1 MRKEK
6 TKKEKPRLSVFQN
19 LKYLLKDYWSWKP
32 SLIWTGLLYIP
43 LAVIVPLL
51 IALVPKI
58 IIDVIEAGGGV
69 NQLLWVVPVL
79 VAAMIVIYLA
89 ERLIKL
95 YVDDAGTLTM
105 FRYMVAI
112 DVKTMEVDYEYIA
125 STKGKTQRE
134 KAWKMFRGG
143 GASYLYMDIVYL
155 ALNLAGLISYG
166 GVLATLHPIILVILA
181 VSYVITWYINKK
193 VNAYIQS
200 RRDEEAEVSK
210 GLRYLI
216 RNAMDLAGAKDI
228 RLYGI
233 QGWFKNVGDALIQ
246 KEDGVLKDVAKRQL
260 GSAIVSALLVFIR
273 DGAAYALLIYKV
285 LQGEV
290 SVSNFLVYF
299 TMISTFANWISGV
312 LENYTNLDLDNR
324 GFGDFR
330 EFMDRE
336 STSYEGKGAKLPA
349 KEQWP
354 VELELRNVSFTY
366 AEAEAPTIQNV
377 NLKIKAGE
385 RIALVGLNGAGKTT
399 LVKLITGLLHPTE
412 GEILINGVNAADF
425 ARDDYFKLFSVIF
438 QDVHLLPI
446 SIAGNITLQTEEQYD
461 SKRLETCLQQS
472 GLADKIDRLPEGLNT
487 LMVKNV
493 NEEAVELSGGE
504 MQKLLLARALYKE
517 APMLILDEPTA
528 ALDPIAENELYLQYR
543 DMTQDRTSIF
553 ISHRFAS
560 TRFCDRIVLMEQGS
574 ILEEGTH
581 EQLMG
586 KGGRYAEL
594 FNVQSQYYQ
603 EGGEANE

>member
-1 MRKEK
+1 MASEK
-6 TKKEKPRLSVFQN
+6 KNIKYSAMQN
-19 LKYLLKDYWSWKP
+19 IMYLLKDYWGWKP

-51 IALVPKI
+51 IALVPKV
-58 IIDVIEAGGGV
+58 IIDVIEEGGGV
-69 NQLLWVVPVL
+69 DQLLWAVPVL
-79 VAAMIVIYLA
+79 VAAMILIYLA
-89 ERLIKL
+89 ERIVKL
-95 YVDDAGTLTM
+95 YVNDAGTLTM

-125 STKGKTQRE
+125 STKGKTARE
-134 KAWKMFRGG
+134 KAWKMIRGG
-143 GASYLYMDIVYL
+143 GASYLYMDVVYL
-155 ALNLAGLISYG
+155 ILNLAGLISYG
-166 GVLATLHPIILVILA
+166 GVLATLHPLILVILA

-200 RRDEEAEVSK
+200 RREEEAEVSK

-260 GSAIVSALLVFIR
+260 GAAVVSALLVFIR

-285 LQGEV
+285 VQGEI

-324 GFGDFR
+324 GFCDFR
-330 EFMDRE
+330 EFMDLK
-336 STSYEGKGAKLPA
+336 TTIHTGKGAPLPA

-354 VELELRNVSFTY
+354 VDLEFRNVSFTY
-366 AEAEAPTIQNV
+366 AEAENPTIKNV

-399 LVKLITGLLHPTE
+399 MVKLICGLLHPTE
-412 GEILINGVNAADF
+412 GEIFINGINAADF

-446 SIAGNITLQTEEQYD
+446 SIAGNITLQQEEQYD
-461 SKRLETCLQQS
+461 IVRLQQCLEQS
-472 GLADKIDRLPEGLNT
+472 GLKDKIDRLPNGLNT

-504 MQKLLLARALYKE
+504 VQKLLLARALYKE
-517 APMLILDEPTA
+517 APVLILDEPTA

-543 DMTQDRTSIF
+543 DMTKERTSIF

-581 EQLMG
+581 EKLMEQ
-586 KGGRYAEL
+586 GGRYAEL

-603 EGGEANE
+603 EGGEAHE

>member
-1 MRKEK
+1 LAKEK
-6 TKKEKPRLSVFQN
+6 NKQKFSAAQN
-19 LKYLLKDYWSWKP
+19 IHYLLKDYRGWKP

-51 IALVPKI
+51 IALVPKV
-58 IIDVIEAGGGV
+58 IIDVIEKGGGV
-69 NQLLWVVPVL
+69 DQLLWTVPIL
-79 VAAMIVIYLA
+79 VIAMILIYLA
-89 ERLIKL
+89 ERIVKL
-95 YVDDAGTLTM
+95 YVNDAGTLTM

-125 STKGKTQRE
+125 STKGKTARE
-134 KAWKMFRGG
+134 KAWKMIRGG
-143 GASYLYMDIVYL
+143 GASYLYIDVVYL
-155 ALNLAGLISYG
+155 VLNLAGLISYG
-166 GVLATLHPIILVILA
+166 GVLATLHPLILVILA

-200 RRDEEAEVSK
+200 RREEEAEVSK

-260 GSAIVSALLVFIR
+260 GSAIVSALLVLIR

-285 LQGEV
+285 VQGEI

-324 GFGDFR
+324 GFCDFR
-330 EFMDRE
+330 EFMDMK
-336 STSYEGKGAKLPA
+336 TTIHTGKGAQLPA

-354 VELELRNVSFTY
+354 VDLEFRNVSFTY
-366 AEAEAPTIQNV
+366 AEAENPTIKNV

-399 LVKLITGLLHPTE
+399 MVKLICGLLHPTE
-412 GEILINGVNAADF
+412 GEIFINGINAADF

-438 QDVHLLPI
+438 RDVHLLPI
-446 SIAGNITLQTEEQYD
+446 SIAGNITLQQEEQYD
-461 SKRLETCLQQS
+461 KVRLQQCLEQS
-472 GLADKIDRLPEGLNT
+472 GLKDKIDRLPNGLNT

-504 MQKLLLARALYKE
+504 VQKLLLARALYKE
-517 APMLILDEPTA
+517 APVLILDEPTA

-543 DMTQDRTSIF
+543 DMTKERTSIF

-581 EQLMG
+581 EKLMEQ
-586 KGGRYAEL
+586 GGRYAEL

>member
-1 MRKEK
+1 LAKEK
-6 TKKEKPRLSVFQN
+6 NKQKFSAAQN
-19 LKYLLKDYWSWKP
+19 IHYLLKDYRGWKP

-51 IALVPKI
+51 IALVPKV
-58 IIDVIEAGGGV
+58 IIDVIEKGGGV
-69 NQLLWVVPVL
+69 DQLLWTVPIL
-79 VAAMIVIYLA
+79 VIAMILIYLA
-89 ERLIKL
+89 ERIVKL
-95 YVDDAGTLTM
+95 YVNDAGTLTM

-125 STKGKTQRE
+125 STKGKTARE
-134 KAWKMFRGG
+134 KAWKMIRGG
-143 GASYLYMDIVYL
+143 GASYLYIDVVYL
-155 ALNLAGLISYG
+155 VLNLAGLISYG
-166 GVLATLHPIILVILA
+166 GVLATLHPLILVILA

-200 RRDEEAEVSK
+200 RREEEAEVSK

-260 GSAIVSALLVFIR
+260 GSAIVSALLVLIR

-285 LQGEV
+285 VQGEI

-324 GFGDFR
+324 GFCDFR
-330 EFMDRE
+330 EFMDMK
-336 STSYEGKGAKLPA
+336 TTIHTGKGAQLPA

-354 VELELRNVSFTY
+354 VDLEFRNVSFTY
-366 AEAEAPTIQNV
+366 AEAENPTIKNV

-399 LVKLITGLLHPTE
+399 MVKLICGLLHPTE
-412 GEILINGVNAADF
+412 GEIFINGINAADF

-446 SIAGNITLQTEEQYD
+446 SIAGNITLQQEEQYD
-461 SKRLETCLQQS
+461 KVRLQQCLEQS
-472 GLADKIDRLPEGLNT
+472 GLKDKIDRLPNGLNT

-504 MQKLLLARALYKE
+504 VQKLLLARALYKE
-517 APMLILDEPTA
+517 APVLILDEPTA

-543 DMTQDRTSIF
+543 DMTKERTSIF

-581 EQLMG
+581 EKLMEQ
-586 KGGRYAEL
+586 GGRYAEL

>member
-1 MRKEK
+1 MASEK
-6 TKKEKPRLSVFQN
+6 KNIKYSAMQN
-19 LKYLLKDYWSWKP
+19 IMYLLKDYWGWKP

-51 IALVPKI
+51 IALVPKV
-58 IIDVIEAGGGV
+58 IIDVIEEGGGV
-69 NQLLWVVPVL
+69 DQLLWAVPVL
-79 VAAMIVIYLA
+79 VAAMILIYLA
-89 ERLIKL
+89 ERIVKL
-95 YVDDAGTLTM
+95 YVNDAGTLTM

-125 STKGKTQRE
+125 STKGKTARE
-134 KAWKMFRGG
+134 KAWKMIRGG
-143 GASYLYMDIVYL
+143 GASYLYMDVVYL
-155 ALNLAGLISYG
+155 ILNLAGLISYG
-166 GVLATLHPIILVILA
+166 GVLATLHPLILVILA

-200 RRDEEAEVSK
+200 RREEEAEVSK

-260 GSAIVSALLVFIR
+260 GAAVVSALLVFIR

-285 LQGEV
+285 VQGEI

-324 GFGDFR
+324 GFCDFR
-330 EFMDRE
+330 EFMDLK
-336 STSYEGKGAKLPA
+336 TTIHIGKGAQLPV

-354 VELELRNVSFTY
+354 VDLEFRNVSFTY
-366 AEAEAPTIQNV
+366 AEAENPTIKNV

-399 LVKLITGLLHPTE
+399 MVKLICGLLHPTE
-412 GEILINGVNAADF
+412 GEIFINGINAADF

-446 SIAGNITLQTEEQYD
+446 SIAGNITLQQEERYD
-461 SKRLETCLQQS
+461 KVRLQQCLEQS
-472 GLADKIDRLPEGLNT
+472 GLKDKIDRLPNGLNT

-504 MQKLLLARALYKE
+504 VQKLLLARALYKE
-517 APMLILDEPTA
+517 APVLILDEPTA

-543 DMTQDRTSIF
+543 DMTKERTSIF

-581 EQLMG
+581 EKLMEQ
-586 KGGRYAEL
+586 GGRYAEL

-603 EGGEANE
+603 EGGEAHE

>member
-1 MRKEK
+1 MAKGK
-6 TKKEKPRLSVFQN
+6 NKLKYSVRQN
-19 LKYLLKDYWSWKP
+19 LKYLLKDYWGWKP

-58 IIDVIEAGGGV
+58 IIDVIEQGGGM

-79 VAAMIVIYLA
+79 VACMILIYIA
-89 ERLIKL
+89 ERLVML
-95 YVDDAGTLTM
+95 YVNDSGSLTM

-125 STKGKTQRE
+125 GTKGKTQRE
-134 KAWKMFRGG
+134 KAWKMIRGG
-143 GASYLYMDIVYL
+143 GASYLYIDVVYL
-155 ALNLAGLISYG
+155 ALNLIGLLSYG
-166 GVLATLHPIILVILA
+166 GVLATLHPVILVILA
-181 VSYVITWYINKK
+181 VSYLITWYINKK
-193 VNAYIQS
+193 INAYIQS

-233 QGWFKNVGDALIQ
+233 QGWFKQVGEALIQ
-246 KEDGVLKDVAKRQL
+246 KEDDVLKDVAKRQL
-260 GSAIVSALLVFIR
+260 GSAIVSALLVFVR

-285 LQGEV
+285 IQGEV

-312 LENYTNLDLDNR
+312 LSNYTNLDLDNR

-330 EFMDRE
+330 EFMDHE
-336 STSYEGKGAKLPA
+336 TTVHAGNGAKLPA

-354 VELELRNVSFTY
+354 VDIELRNVSFTY
-366 AEAEAPTIQNV
+366 AEADEPTIRNV
-377 NLKIKAGE
+377 NLKFKAGE

-399 LVKLITGLLHPTE
+399 LVKLICGLLHPTE
-412 GEILINGVNAADF
+412 GEILIGGVKAADF
-425 ARDDYFKLFSVIF
+425 ARDEYFKLFSVIF

-446 SIAGNITLQTEEQYD
+446 SIAGNIILQQEEQYD
-461 SKRLETCLQQS
+461 RERLQTCLQLS
-472 GLADKIDRLPEGLNT
+472 GLMSKIERLPEGLNT

-517 APMLILDEPTA
+517 APVLILDEPTA

-543 DMTQDRTSIF
+543 DMTQDRTSLF

-560 TRFCDRIVLMEQGS
+560 TRFCDRIVLMEQGRV
-574 ILEEGTH
+574 LEEGTH
-581 EQLMG
+581 EQLMEQD
-586 KGGRYAEL
+586 GRYAEL
-594 FNVQSQYYQ
+594 FNVQSRYYQ

>member
-1 MRKEK
+1 MANEK
-6 TKKEKPRLSVFQN
+6 KNIKYSAMQN
-19 LKYLLKDYWSWKP
+19 IMYLLKDYWGWKP

-51 IALVPKI
+51 IALVPKV
-58 IIDVIEAGGGV
+58 IIDVIEEGGGV
-69 NQLLWVVPVL
+69 DQLLWAVPVL
-79 VAAMIVIYLA
+79 VAAMILIYLA
-89 ERLIKL
+89 ERIVKL
-95 YVDDAGTLTM
+95 YVNDAGTLTM

-125 STKGKTQRE
+125 STKGKTARE
-134 KAWKMFRGG
+134 KAWKMIRGG
-143 GASYLYMDIVYL
+143 GASYLYMDVVYL
-155 ALNLAGLISYG
+155 ILNLAGLISYG
-166 GVLATLHPIILVILA
+166 GVLATLHPLILVILA

-200 RRDEEAEVSK
+200 RREEEAEVSK

-246 KEDGVLKDVAKRQL
+246 KEDGVLIDVAKRQL
-260 GSAIVSALLVFIR
+260 GAAVVSALLVFIR

-285 LQGEV
+285 VQGEI

-324 GFGDFR
+324 GFCDFR
-330 EFMDRE
+330 EFMDMKTTIH
-336 STSYEGKGAKLPA
+336 SGKGAQLPA

-354 VELELRNVSFTY
+354 VDLEFRNVSFTY
-366 AEAEAPTIQNV
+366 AEAENPTIKNV

-399 LVKLITGLLHPTE
+399 MVKLICGLLHPTE
-412 GEILINGVNAADF
+412 GEIFINGINAADF

-446 SIAGNITLQTEEQYD
+446 SIAGNITLQQEEQYD
-461 SKRLETCLQQS
+461 KVRLQQCLEQS
-472 GLADKIDRLPEGLNT
+472 GLKDKIDRLPNGLNT

-504 MQKLLLARALYKE
+504 VQKLLLARALYKE
-517 APMLILDEPTA
+517 APVLILDEPTA

-543 DMTQDRTSIF
+543 DMTKERTSIF

-581 EQLMG
+581 EKLMEQ
-586 KGGRYAEL
+586 GGRYAEL

-603 EGGEANE
+603 EGGEAHE

>member
-1 MRKEK
+1 MANEK
-6 TKKEKPRLSVFQN
+6 KNIKYSAMQN
-19 LKYLLKDYWSWKP
+19 IMYLLKDYWGWKP

-51 IALVPKI
+51 IALVPKV
-58 IIDVIEAGGGV
+58 IIDVIEEGGGV
-69 NQLLWVVPVL
+69 DQLLWAVPVL
-79 VAAMIVIYLA
+79 VAAMILIYLA
-89 ERLIKL
+89 ERIVKL
-95 YVDDAGTLTM
+95 YVNDAGTLTM

-125 STKGKTQRE
+125 STKGKTARE
-134 KAWKMFRGG
+134 KAWKMIRGG
-143 GASYLYMDIVYL
+143 GASYLYMDVVYL
-155 ALNLAGLISYG
+155 ILNLAGLISYG
-166 GVLATLHPIILVILA
+166 GVLATLHPLILVILA

-200 RRDEEAEVSK
+200 RREEEAEVSK

-260 GSAIVSALLVFIR
+260 GAAVVSALLVFIR

-285 LQGEV
+285 VQGEI

-324 GFGDFR
+324 GFCDFR
-330 EFMDRE
+330 EFMDMK
-336 STSYEGKGAKLPA
+336 TTIHTGKGAQLPA

-354 VELELRNVSFTY
+354 VDLEFRNVSFTY
-366 AEAEAPTIQNV
+366 AEAENPTIKNV

-399 LVKLITGLLHPTE
+399 MVKLICGLLHPTE
-412 GEILINGVNAADF
+412 GEIFINGINAADF

-446 SIAGNITLQTEEQYD
+446 SIAGNITLQQEEQYD
-461 SKRLETCLQQS
+461 KVRLQQCLGQS
-472 GLADKIDRLPEGLNT
+472 GLKDKIDRLPNGLNT

-504 MQKLLLARALYKE
+504 VQKLLLARALYKE
-517 APMLILDEPTA
+517 APVLILDEPTA

-543 DMTQDRTSIF
+543 DMTKERTSIF

-581 EQLMG
+581 EKLMEQ
-586 KGGRYAEL
+586 GGRYAEL

-603 EGGEANE
+603 EGGEAHE

>member
-1 MRKEK
+1 MANEK
-6 TKKEKPRLSVFQN
+6 KNIKYSAMQN
-19 LKYLLKDYWSWKP
+19 IMYLLKDYWGWKP

-51 IALVPKI
+51 IALVPKV
-58 IIDVIEAGGGV
+58 IIDVIEEGGGV
-69 NQLLWVVPVL
+69 DQLLWAVPVL
-79 VAAMIVIYLA
+79 VAAMILIYLA
-89 ERLIKL
+89 ERIVKL
-95 YVDDAGTLTM
+95 YVNDAGTLTM

-125 STKGKTQRE
+125 STKGKTARE
-134 KAWKMFRGG
+134 KAWKMIRGG
-143 GASYLYMDIVYL
+143 GASYLYMDVVYL
-155 ALNLAGLISYG
+155 ILNLAGLISYG
-166 GVLATLHPIILVILA
+166 GVLATLHPLILVILA

-200 RRDEEAEVSK
+200 RREEEAEVSK

-260 GSAIVSALLVFIR
+260 GAAVVSALLVFIR

-285 LQGEV
+285 VQGEI

-324 GFGDFR
+324 GFCDFR
-330 EFMDRE
+330 EFMDMK
-336 STSYEGKGAKLPA
+336 TTIHTGKGAQLPA

-354 VELELRNVSFTY
+354 VDLEFRNVSFTY
-366 AEAEAPTIQNV
+366 AEAENPTIKNV

-399 LVKLITGLLHPTE
+399 MVKLICGLLHPTE
-412 GEILINGVNAADF
+412 GEIFINGINAADF

-446 SIAGNITLQTEEQYD
+446 SIAGNITLQQEEQYD
-461 SKRLETCLQQS
+461 KIRLQQCLEQS
-472 GLADKIDRLPEGLNT
+472 GLKDKIDRLPNGLNT

-504 MQKLLLARALYKE
+504 VQKLLLARALYKE
-517 APMLILDEPTA
+517 APVLILDEPTA

-543 DMTQDRTSIF
+543 DMTKERTSIF

-581 EQLMG
+581 EKLMEQ
-586 KGGRYAEL
+586 GGRYAEL

-603 EGGEANE
+603 EGGEAHE

>member
-1 MRKEK
+1 MANEK
-6 TKKEKPRLSVFQN
+6 KNIKYSAMQN
-19 LKYLLKDYWSWKP
+19 IMYLLKDYWGWKP

-51 IALVPKI
+51 IALVPKV
-58 IIDVIEAGGGV
+58 IIDVIEEGGGV
-69 NQLLWVVPVL
+69 DQLLWAVPVL
-79 VAAMIVIYLA
+79 VAAMILIYLA
-89 ERLIKL
+89 ERIVKL
-95 YVDDAGTLTM
+95 YVNDAGTLTM

-125 STKGKTQRE
+125 STKGKTARE
-134 KAWKMFRGG
+134 KAWKMIRGG
-143 GASYLYMDIVYL
+143 GASYLYMDVVYL
-155 ALNLAGLISYG
+155 ILNLAGLISYG
-166 GVLATLHPIILVILA
+166 GVLATLHPLILVILA

-200 RRDEEAEVSK
+200 RREEEAEVSK

-260 GSAIVSALLVFIR
+260 GAAVVSALLVFIR

-285 LQGEV
+285 VQGEI

-324 GFGDFR
+324 GFCDFR
-330 EFMDRE
+330 EFMDMKTTIH
-336 STSYEGKGAKLPA
+336 SGKGAQLPA

-354 VELELRNVSFTY
+354 VDLEFRNVSFTY
-366 AEAEAPTIQNV
+366 AEAENPTIKNV

-399 LVKLITGLLHPTE
+399 MVKLICGLLHPTE
-412 GEILINGVNAADF
+412 GEIFINGINAADF

-446 SIAGNITLQTEEQYD
+446 SIAGNITLQQEEQYD
-461 SKRLETCLQQS
+461 KVRLQQCLEQS
-472 GLADKIDRLPEGLNT
+472 GLKDKIDRLPNGLNT

-504 MQKLLLARALYKE
+504 VQKLLLARALYKE
-517 APMLILDEPTA
+517 APVLILDEPTA

-543 DMTQDRTSIF
+543 DMTKERTSIF

-581 EQLMG
+581 EKLMEQ
-586 KGGRYAEL
+586 GGRYAEL

-603 EGGEANE
+603 EGGEAHE

>member
-1 MRKEK
+1 MRKKE
-6 TKKEKPRLSVFQN
+6 TKQKGQHSVFQN
-19 LKYLLKDYWSWKP
+19 LKYLLKDYWRWKP

-43 LAVIVPLL
+43 LAVVVPLL

-69 NQLLWVVPVL
+69 EQLLWAVPLL
-79 VAAMIVIYLA
+79 VGVMILIYIA
-89 ERLIKL
+89 ERIIKL
-95 YVDDAGTLTM
+95 YVNDSGTLTM

-112 DVKTMEVDYEYIA
+112 DVKTMELDYEYIA
-125 STKGKTQRE
+125 STKGKNQRE
-134 KAWKMFRGG
+134 KAWKMIRGG
-143 GASYLYMDIVYL
+143 GASYLHMDAVYL

-181 VSYVITWYINKK
+181 VSYVITWYINKR

-216 RNAMDLAGAKDI
+216 RNAMDLAGAKDV

-246 KEDGVLKDVAKRQL
+246 KEDGVLKEVAKRQL
-260 GSAIVSALLVFIR
+260 GSAIVSALLVFVR

-285 LQGEV
+285 MQGEV

-324 GFGDFR
+324 GFCDFR
-330 EFMDRE
+330 EFIDKKNTTNM
-336 STSYEGKGAKLPA
+336 GKGAALPSQS
-349 KEQWP
+349 EWP
-354 VELELRNVSFTY
+354 CDLELKNVSFTY
-366 AEAEAPTIQNV
+366 AEAEQPTIRNV
-377 NLKIKAGE
+377 NLKINAGE

-399 LVKLITGLLHPTE
+399 MVKLISGLLRPTE
-412 GEILINGVNAADF
+412 GEILINGVKATEFN
-425 ARDDYFKLFSVIF
+425 RDEYFKLFSVIF
-438 QDVHLLPI
+438 QDVHLLPL
-446 SIAGNITLQTEEQYD
+446 SIAANITLQQEEERD
-461 SKRLETCLQQS
+461 KIRLQRCLQQA
-472 GLADKIDRLPEGLNT
+472 GFVDKISRLPEGLDT

-517 APMLILDEPTA
+517 APVLILDEPTA

-560 TRFCDRIVLMEQGS
+560 TRFCDRIILMEQGS
-574 ILEEGTH
+574 ILEEGSH
-581 EQLMG
+581 EQLME

>member
-1 MRKEK
+1 MAKEK
-6 TKKEKPRLSVFQN
+6 NKQKFSAAQN
-19 LKYLLKDYWSWKP
+19 IHYLLKDYWGWKP

-51 IALVPKI
+51 IALVPKV
-58 IIDVIEAGGGV
+58 IIDVIEKGGGV
-69 NQLLWVVPVL
+69 DQLLWTVPVL
-79 VAAMIVIYLA
+79 VISMILIYLA
-89 ERLIKL
+89 ERIVKL
-95 YVDDAGTLTM
+95 YVNDAGTLTM

-125 STKGKTQRE
+125 STKGKTARE
-134 KAWKMFRGG
+134 KAWKMIRGG
-143 GASYLYMDIVYL
+143 GASYLYIDVVYL
-155 ALNLAGLISYG
+155 VLNLAGLISYG
-166 GVLATLHPIILVILA
+166 GVLATLHPLILVILA

-200 RRDEEAEVSK
+200 RREEEAEVSK

-260 GSAIVSALLVFIR
+260 GSAIVSALLVLIR

-285 LQGEV
+285 VQGEI

-324 GFGDFR
+324 GFCDFR
-330 EFMDRE
+330 EFMDMK
-336 STSYEGKGAKLPA
+336 TTIHTGKGAQLPA

-354 VELELRNVSFTY
+354 VDLEFRNVSFTY
-366 AEAEAPTIQNV
+366 AEAEKPTIKNV

-399 LVKLITGLLHPTE
+399 MVKLICGLLHPTE
-412 GEILINGVNAADF
+412 GEIFINGINAADF

-446 SIAGNITLQTEEQYD
+446 SIAGNITLQQEEQYD
-461 SKRLETCLQQS
+461 KVRLQQCLEQS
-472 GLADKIDRLPEGLNT
+472 GLKDKIDRLPNGLNT

-504 MQKLLLARALYKE
+504 VQKLLLARALYKE
-517 APMLILDEPTA
+517 APVLILDEPTA

-543 DMTQDRTSIF
+543 DMTKERTSIF

-581 EQLMG
+581 EKLMEQ
-586 KGGRYAEL
+586 GGRYAEL

>member
-1 MRKEK
+1 MANEK
-6 TKKEKPRLSVFQN
+6 KNIKYSAMQN
-19 LKYLLKDYWSWKP
+19 IMYLLKDYWGWKP

-51 IALVPKI
+51 IALVPKV
-58 IIDVIEAGGGV
+58 IIDVIEEGGGV
-69 NQLLWVVPVL
+69 DQLLWAVPVL
-79 VAAMIVIYLA
+79 VAAMILIYLA
-89 ERLIKL
+89 ERIVKL
-95 YVDDAGTLTM
+95 YVNDAGTLTM

-125 STKGKTQRE
+125 STKGKTARE
-134 KAWKMFRGG
+134 KAWKMIRGG
-143 GASYLYMDIVYL
+143 GASYLYMDVVYL
-155 ALNLAGLISYG
+155 ILNLAGLISYG
-166 GVLATLHPIILVILA
+166 GVLATLHPLILVILA

-200 RRDEEAEVSK
+200 RREEEAEVSK

-260 GSAIVSALLVFIR
+260 GAAVVSALLVFIR

-285 LQGEV
+285 VQGEI

-324 GFGDFR
+324 GFCDFR
-330 EFMDRE
+330 EFMDMKTTIH
-336 STSYEGKGAKLPA
+336 SGKGAQLPA

-354 VELELRNVSFTY
+354 VDLEFRNVSFTY
-366 AEAEAPTIQNV
+366 AEAENPTIKNV

-399 LVKLITGLLHPTE
+399 MVKLICGLLHPTE
-412 GEILINGVNAADF
+412 GEIFINGINAADF
-425 ARDDYFKLFSVIF
+425 ARDVYFKLFSVIF

-446 SIAGNITLQTEEQYD
+446 SIAGNITLQQEEQYD
-461 SKRLETCLQQS
+461 KVRLQQCLEQS
-472 GLADKIDRLPEGLNT
+472 GLKDKIDRLPNGLNT

-504 MQKLLLARALYKE
+504 VQKLLLARALYKE
-517 APMLILDEPTA
+517 APVLILDEPTA

-543 DMTQDRTSIF
+543 DMTKERTSIF

-581 EQLMG
+581 EKLMEQ
-586 KGGRYAEL
+586 GGRYAEL

-603 EGGEANE
+603 EGGEAHE

>member
-1 MRKEK
+1 MAKGK
-6 TKKEKPRLSVFQN
+6 NKLKYSVRQN
-19 LKYLLKDYWSWKP
+19 LKYLLKDYWGWKP

-58 IIDVIEAGGGV
+58 IIDVIEQGGGM

-79 VAAMIVIYLA
+79 VACMILIYIA
-89 ERLIKL
+89 ERLVML
-95 YVDDAGTLTM
+95 YVNDSGSLTM

-125 STKGKTQRE
+125 GTKGKTQRE
-134 KAWKMFRGG
+134 KAWKMIRGG
-143 GASYLYMDIVYL
+143 GASYLYIDVVYL
-155 ALNLAGLISYG
+155 VLNLIGLLSYG
-166 GVLATLHPIILVILA
+166 GVLATLHPVILVILA
-181 VSYVITWYINKK
+181 VSYLITWYINKK
-193 VNAYIQS
+193 INAYIQS

-233 QGWFKNVGDALIQ
+233 QGWFKQVGEALIQ
-246 KEDGVLKDVAKRQL
+246 KEDDVLKDVAKRQL
-260 GSAIVSALLVFIR
+260 GSAIVSALLVFVR

-285 LQGEV
+285 IQGEV

-312 LENYTNLDLDNR
+312 LSNYTNLDLDNR

-330 EFMDRE
+330 EFMDQE
-336 STSYEGKGAKLPA
+336 TTVHAGNGAKLPA
-349 KEQWP
+349 KDQWP
-354 VELELRNVSFTY
+354 VDIELRNVSFTY
-366 AEAEAPTIQNV
+366 AEADEPTIRNV
-377 NLKIKAGE
+377 NLKFKAGE

-399 LVKLITGLLHPTE
+399 LVKLICGLLHPTE
-412 GEILINGVNAADF
+412 GEILIGGVKSADF
-425 ARDDYFKLFSVIF
+425 ARDEYFKLFSVIF

-446 SIAGNITLQTEEQYD
+446 SIAGNITLQQEEQYD
-461 SKRLETCLQQS
+461 RERLQTCLQLS
-472 GLADKIDRLPEGLNT
+472 GLISKIERLPEGLNT

-517 APMLILDEPTA
+517 APVLILDEPTA

-543 DMTQDRTSIF
+543 DMTQDRTSLF

-560 TRFCDRIVLMEQGS
+560 TRFCDRIILMEQGRV
-574 ILEEGTH
+574 LEEGTH
-581 EQLMG
+581 EQLMEQD
-586 KGGRYAEL
+586 GRYAEL
-594 FNVQSQYYQ
+594 FNVQSRYYQ

>member
-1 MRKEK
+1 MGKEK
-6 TKKEKPRLSVFQN
+6 TKKEKPRISAFQN
-19 LKYLLKDYWSWKP
+19 LKYLLKDYWGWKP

-79 VAAMIVIYLA
+79 VISMILIYIA
-89 ERLIKL
+89 ERIIKL
-95 YVDDAGTLTM
+95 YVDDSGSLTT
-105 FRYMVAI
+105 FRYTVAI
-112 DVKTMEVDYEYIA
+112 DVKTMELDYEYIA
-125 STKGKTQRE
+125 STKGKNQRE
-134 KAWKMFRGG
+134 KAWKMIRNG
-143 GASYLYMDIVYL
+143 GASYLYMDVVYL
-155 ALNLAGLISYG
+155 ALNLAGLVSYG
-166 GVLATLHPIILVILA
+166 GVLATLHPAILLILA
-181 VSYVITWYINKK
+181 VSYVITWYVNKK

-210 GLRYLI
+210 GLRYLV

-233 QGWFKNVGDALIQ
+233 QGWFKNVGDALLK
-246 KEDGVLKDVAKRQL
+246 KEDAVLTDVAKRQIF
-260 GSAIVSALLVFIR
+260 SAAVSALLVFIR

-285 LQGEV
+285 MQGEV

-324 GFGDFR
+324 GFCDFR
-330 EFMDRE
+330 DFMDQK
-336 STSYEGKGAKLPA
+336 STAYDGKGAKLPA

-354 VELELRNVSFTY
+354 VDLELRNVSFTY
-366 AEAEAPTIQNV
+366 AEAEQPTIRNV

-399 LVKLITGLLHPTE
+399 LVKLISGLLRPTE
-412 GEILINGVNAADF
+412 GEIWINGVKSTDF
-425 ARDDYFKLFSVIF
+425 YRDEYFKLFSVIF
-438 QDVHLLPI
+438 QDVHLLPL
-446 SIAGNITLQTEEQYD
+446 SIAANITLQQEEEQD
-461 SKRLETCLQQS
+461 AARLQKCVQQA
-472 GLADKIDRLPEGLNT
+472 GFDDKISRLPEGLNT

-560 TRFCDRIVLMEQGS
+560 TRFCDRIILMEQGS
-574 ILEEGTH
+574 ILEEGSH
-581 EQLMG
+581 EELLE
-586 KGGRYAEL
+586 KNGRYAEL